1 MSHPVFPVTK
11 KAAEK
16 EGIKYSSETNKNAL
30 FPYQLRE
37 LRKKAGVSQDK
48 MAQSLGLSKSTLGL
62 YETGDTL
69 PDARTLRDIAVFFNV
84 STDYLVGLSSIPSTN
99 NDTRDICEKTGLS
112 EHTVSRLMQD
122 DKRGR
127 WAEVIDQLVLHP
139 GVLDALHAYL
149 FFDVDYF
156 ATVEDGKAS
165 DDHRKVMVLG
175 DSAQGKIVP
184 VYPHMMD
191 SALMLE
197 VQREL
202 SDIRKRLKK
211 ARADHAKE
219 KG

>member
-1 MSHPVFPVTK
+1 MAGDDKYFGVFPTRLRGLIESRK
-11 KAAEK
+11 TT
-16 EGIKYSSETNKNAL
+16 ITAL
-30 FPYQLRE
+30 ANVLKISRQS
-37 LRKKAGVSQDK
+37 VSQYQDGTGQPNVDK
-48 MAQSLGLSKSTLGL
+48 LCKIAQH
-62 YETGDTL
+62 
-69 PDARTLRDIAVFFNV
+69 FNV

-122 DKRGR
+122 DKRDR

-139 GVLDALHAYL
+139 GVLDALHVYL

-175 DSAQGKIVP
+175 DSAQGKVVP
-184 VYPHMMD
+184 VYPRMMD
-191 SALMLE
+191 GALQLE

-202 SDIRKRLKK
+202 SDIKQQLKK
-211 ARADHAKE
+211 RRRENAKE
-219 KG
+219 EG

>member
-1 MSHPVFPVTK
+1 MDK
-11 KAAEK
+11 EK
-16 EGIKYSSETNKNAL
+16 LSLKMGG
-30 FPYQLRE
+30 R
-37 LRKKAGVSQDK
+37 LRKLRKDR
-48 MAQSLGLSKSTLGL
+48 GLS
-62 YETGDTL
+62 YEKLQAAIYEKYGVEISKDSLINYEVSDENHTKRFKNNGMR
-69 PDARTLRDIAVFFNV
+69 AEYLRYFSDFYHV
-84 STDYLVGLSSIPSTN
+84 SADYLLALSDVKTTDPT
-99 NDTRDICEKTGLS
+99 TRDICEKTGLS

-122 DKRGR
+122 DKRDR

-175 DSAQGKIVP
+175 DSAQGKVVP
-184 VYPHMMD
+184 VYPRMMD
-191 SALMLE
+191 GALQLE

-202 SDIRKRLKK
+202 SDIKRQLKK

>member
-1 MSHPVFPVTK
+1 MAGDDKYFGVFPTRLRGLIESRK
-11 KAAEK
+11 TT
-16 EGIKYSSETNKNAL
+16 ITAL
-30 FPYQLRE
+30 ANVLKISRQS
-37 LRKKAGVSQDK
+37 VSQYQDGTGQPNVDK
-48 MAQSLGLSKSTLGL
+48 LCKIAQH
-62 YETGDTL
+62 
-69 PDARTLRDIAVFFNV
+69 FNV

-122 DKRGR
+122 DKRDR
-127 WAEVIDQLVLHP
+127 WAEVIDQLILHP
-139 GVLDALHAYL
+139 GLLDALHAYL

-175 DSAQGKIVP
+175 DSAQGKVVP
-184 VYPHMMD
+184 VYPRMMD
-191 SALMLE
+191 GALQLE

-202 SDIRKRLKK
+202 SDVKRQLKK
-211 ARADHAKE
+211 ARADHAEE

>member
-1 MSHPVFPVTK
+1 MAGDDKYFGVFPSRLRGLIESRKTT
-11 KAAEK
+11 
-16 EGIKYSSETNKNAL
+16 ITAL
-30 FPYQLRE
+30 ANVLKISRQS
-37 LRKKAGVSQDK
+37 VSQYQDGTGQPNVDK
-48 MAQSLGLSKSTLGL
+48 LCKIAQH
-62 YETGDTL
+62 
-69 PDARTLRDIAVFFNV
+69 FNV

-99 NDTRDICEKTGLS
+99 NDTRDICERTGLS
-112 EHTVSRLMQD
+112 EHTVSSLMQD
-122 DKRGR
+122 DKRDT

-175 DSAQGKIVP
+175 DSAQGKVVP
-184 VYPHMMD
+184 VYPRMMD
-191 SALMLE
+191 GALQLE

-202 SDIRKRLKK
+202 SDIKRQLKK

>member
-1 MSHPVFPVTK
+1 MAGDDKYFGVFPTRLRGLIESRK
-11 KAAEK
+11 TT
-16 EGIKYSSETNKNAL
+16 ITAL
-30 FPYQLRE
+30 ANVLKISRQS
-37 LRKKAGVSQDK
+37 VSQYQDGTGQPNVDK
-48 MAQSLGLSKSTLGL
+48 LCKIAQH
-62 YETGDTL
+62 
-69 PDARTLRDIAVFFNV
+69 FNV
-84 STDYLVGLSSIPSTN
+84 STDYLVGLSSVPSTN

-122 DKRGR
+122 DKRDR
-127 WAEVIDQLVLHP
+127 WAEVIDQLLLHP
-139 GVLDALHAYL
+139 GLLEALHIYL

-156 ATVEDGKAS
+156 STMDSNDRKKAVILRT
-165 DDHRKVMVLG
+165 DTKGMEKHG
-175 DSAQGKIVP
+175 VP

>member
-1 MSHPVFPVTK
+1 MAGDDKYFGVFPSRLRGLIESRKTT
-11 KAAEK
+11 
-16 EGIKYSSETNKNAL
+16 ITAL
-30 FPYQLRE
+30 ANVLKISRQS
-37 LRKKAGVSQDK
+37 VSQYQDGTGQPNVDK
-48 MAQSLGLSKSTLGL
+48 LCKIAQH
-62 YETGDTL
+62 
-69 PDARTLRDIAVFFNV
+69 FNV

-122 DKRGR
+122 DERDK

-139 GVLDALHAYL
+139 GVLDVLHAYL

>member
-1 MSHPVFPVTK
+1 MLCIFIILNGVDIVSSSQVTK
-11 KAAEK
+11 VFADRIGDLISESGLRIHDLSKKIGKSAGALSNYQNDSAEA
-16 EGIKYSSETNKNAL
+16 GIDAL
-30 FPYQLRE
+30 YKIAVYF
-37 LRKKAGVSQDK
+37 GVSSDY
-48 MAQSLGLSKSTLGL
+48 LIGLS
-62 YETGDTL
+62 DF
-69 PDARTLRDIAVFFNV
+69 A
-84 STDYLVGLSSIPSTN
+84 LSN
-99 NDTRDICEKTGLS
+99 EDTRFIRKKTGLS

-122 DKRGR
+122 DKRDK
-127 WAEVIDQLVLHP
+127 WAEVIDQLILHP
-139 GVLDALHAYL
+139 GILDALHTYL

>member
-1 MSHPVFPVTK
+1 MNK
-11 KAAEK
+11 EK
-16 EGIKYSSETNKNAL
+16 LSLKMGE
-30 FPYQLRE
+30 R
-37 LRKKAGVSQDK
+37 LRKLRKSR
-48 MAQSLGLSKSTLGL
+48 GLS
-62 YETGDTL
+62 YERLQAAISEKYGVEISKDSLINYEVSDENHTKRFKNNGM
-69 PDARTLRDIAVFFNV
+69 RVEYLRYFSDFYHV
-84 STDYLVGLSSIPSTN
+84 SADYLLALSDIKATDST
-99 NDTRDICEKTGLS
+99 TRDICEKTGLS

-122 DKRGR
+122 DKRDR

-175 DSAQGKIVP
+175 DSAQGKVVP
-184 VYPHMMD
+184 VYPRMMD
-191 SALMLE
+191 GALQLE

-202 SDIRKRLKK
+202 SDIKRQLKK

>member
-1 MSHPVFPVTK
+1 MAGDDKYFGVFPTRLRGLIESRK
-11 KAAEK
+11 TT
-16 EGIKYSSETNKNAL
+16 ITAL
-30 FPYQLRE
+30 ANVLKISRQS
-37 LRKKAGVSQDK
+37 VSQYQDGTGQPNVDK
-48 MAQSLGLSKSTLGL
+48 LCKIAQH
-62 YETGDTL
+62 
-69 PDARTLRDIAVFFNV
+69 FNV

-112 EHTVSRLMQD
+112 EHTVSSLMQD
-122 DKRGR
+122 DKRDR

-175 DSAQGKIVP
+175 DSAQGKVVP
-184 VYPHMMD
+184 VYPRMMD
-191 SALMLE
+191 GALQLE

-202 SDIRKRLKK
+202 SDIKRQLKK
-211 ARADHAKE
+211 AMADHAKE

>member
-1 MSHPVFPVTK
+1 MPGDDKYFGVFPTRLRGLIESRK
-11 KAAEK
+11 TT
-16 EGIKYSSETNKNAL
+16 ITAL
-30 FPYQLRE
+30 ANVLKISRQS
-37 LRKKAGVSQDK
+37 VSQYQDGTGQPNVDK
-48 MAQSLGLSKSTLGL
+48 LCKIAQH
-62 YETGDTL
+62 
-69 PDARTLRDIAVFFNV
+69 FNV

-112 EHTVSRLMQD
+112 EHTVSHLMQD
-122 DKRGR
+122 DKRDR

-175 DSAQGKIVP
+175 DSAQGKVVP
-184 VYPHMMD
+184 VYPRMMD
-191 SALMLE
+191 GALQLE

-202 SDIRKRLKK
+202 SDIKRQLKK

>member
-1 MSHPVFPVTK
+1 MAGDDKYFGVFPTRLRGLIESRK
-11 KAAEK
+11 TT
-16 EGIKYSSETNKNAL
+16 ITAL
-30 FPYQLRE
+30 ANVLKISRQS
-37 LRKKAGVSQDK
+37 VSQYQDGTGQPNVDK
-48 MAQSLGLSKSTLGL
+48 LCKIAQH
-62 YETGDTL
+62 
-69 PDARTLRDIAVFFNV
+69 FNV

-122 DKRGR
+122 DKRDK

-175 DSAQGKIVP
+175 DSAQGKVVP
-184 VYPHMMD
+184 VYPRMMD
-191 SALMLE
+191 GALQLE

-202 SDIRKRLKK
+202 SDIKRQLKK
-211 ARADHAKE
+211 ARADHAEE

>member
-1 MSHPVFPVTK
+1 MAGDDKYFGVFPTRLRGLIESRK
-11 KAAEK
+11 TT
-16 EGIKYSSETNKNAL
+16 ITAL
-30 FPYQLRE
+30 ANVLKISRQS
-37 LRKKAGVSQDK
+37 VSQYQDGTGQPNVDK
-48 MAQSLGLSKSTLGL
+48 LCKIAQH
-62 YETGDTL
+62 
-69 PDARTLRDIAVFFNV
+69 FNV

-112 EHTVSRLMQD
+112 EHTISRLMQD
-122 DKRGR
+122 DKRSR
-127 WAEVIDQLVLHP
+127 WAEVIDQLLLHP
-139 GVLDALHAYL
+139 GLLEALHIYL

-156 ATVEDGKAS
+156 STMDSNDRKKAVILRT
-165 DDHRKVMVLG
+165 DTKGMEKHG
-175 DSAQGKIVP
+175 VP

-211 ARADHAKE
+211 ARADHAEE

>member
-1 MSHPVFPVTK
+1 MAGDDKYFGVFPTRLRGLIESRK
-11 KAAEK
+11 TT
-16 EGIKYSSETNKNAL
+16 ITAL
-30 FPYQLRE
+30 ANVLKISRQS
-37 LRKKAGVSQDK
+37 VSQYQDGTGQPNVDK
-48 MAQSLGLSKSTLGL
+48 LCKIAQH
-62 YETGDTL
+62 
-69 PDARTLRDIAVFFNV
+69 FNV

-112 EHTVSRLMQD
+112 EHTVSCLMQD
-122 DKRGR
+122 DKRDR

-139 GVLDALHAYL
+139 GLLEALHIYL

-156 ATVEDGKAS
+156 STLDS
-165 DDHRKVMVLG
+165 NDRKGAVVLRTDTKG
-175 DSAQGKIVP
+175 MENHGVP

-191 SALMLE
+191 STLMLE

-202 SDIRKRLKK
+202 SDIKRQLKK

>member
-1 MSHPVFPVTK
+1 MAGDDKYFGVFPTRLRGLIESRK
-11 KAAEK
+11 TT
-16 EGIKYSSETNKNAL
+16 ITAL
-30 FPYQLRE
+30 ANVLKISRQS
-37 LRKKAGVSQDK
+37 VSQYQDGTGQPNVDK
-48 MAQSLGLSKSTLGL
+48 LCKIAQH
-62 YETGDTL
+62 
-69 PDARTLRDIAVFFNV
+69 FNV
-84 STDYLVGLSSIPSTN
+84 STDYLVGLSSIPSTS

-122 DKRGR
+122 DKRDR

-175 DSAQGKIVP
+175 DSAQGKVVP
-184 VYPHMMD
+184 VYPRMMD
-191 SALMLE
+191 GALQLE

-202 SDIRKRLKK
+202 SDIKRQLKK
-211 ARADHAKE
+211 ARADHAEE

>member
-1 MSHPVFPVTK
+1 MSGDDKYFGAFPTRLRGLIESRK
-11 KAAEK
+11 TT
-16 EGIKYSSETNKNAL
+16 ITAL
-30 FPYQLRE
+30 ANVLKISRQS
-37 LRKKAGVSQDK
+37 VSQYQDGTGQPNVDK
-48 MAQSLGLSKSTLGL
+48 LCK
-62 YETGDTL
+62 
-69 PDARTLRDIAVFFNV
+69 IAKHFNV
-84 STDYLVGLSSIPSTN
+84 STDYLVGLSSVPSTN

-122 DKRGR
+122 DKRNR
-127 WAEVIDQLVLHP
+127 WAEVIDQLLLHP
-139 GVLDALHAYL
+139 GLLEALHIYL

-156 ATVEDGKAS
+156 STMDSNDRKKAVILRT
-165 DDHRKVMVLG
+165 DTKGMEKHG
-175 DSAQGKIVP
+175 VP

>member
-1 MSHPVFPVTK
+1 MLNGVDIVSSSQVTK
-11 KAAEK
+11 VFADRIGDLISESGLRIHDLSKKIGKSAGALSNYQNDSAEA
-16 EGIKYSSETNKNAL
+16 GIDAL
-30 FPYQLRE
+30 YKIAVYF
-37 LRKKAGVSQDK
+37 GVSSDY
-48 MAQSLGLSKSTLGL
+48 LIGLS
-62 YETGDTL
+62 DF
-69 PDARTLRDIAVFFNV
+69 A
-84 STDYLVGLSSIPSTN
+84 LSN
-99 NDTRDICEKTGLS
+99 EDTRFIRKKTGLS
-112 EHTVSRLMQD
+112 EHTVSRLTQD
-122 DKRGR
+122 DKRDR

-175 DSAQGKIVP
+175 DSAQGKVVP
-184 VYPHMMD
+184 VYPRMMD
-191 SALMLE
+191 GALQLE

-202 SDIRKRLKK
+202 SDIKRQLKK

>member
-1 MSHPVFPVTK
+1 MAGDDKYFGVFPTRLRGLIESRK
-11 KAAEK
+11 TT
-16 EGIKYSSETNKNAL
+16 ITAL
-30 FPYQLRE
+30 ANVLKISRQS
-37 LRKKAGVSQDK
+37 VSQYQDGTGQPNVDK
-48 MAQSLGLSKSTLGL
+48 LCKIAQH
-62 YETGDTL
+62 
-69 PDARTLRDIAVFFNV
+69 FNV

-122 DKRGR
+122 DKRDR

-175 DSAQGKIVP
+175 DSAQGKVVP
-184 VYPHMMD
+184 VYPRMMD
-191 SALMLE
+191 GALQLE

-202 SDIRKRLKK
+202 SDIKRQLKK

>member
-1 MSHPVFPVTK
+1 MAGDDKYFGVFPSRLRGLIESRKTT
-11 KAAEK
+11 
-16 EGIKYSSETNKNAL
+16 ITAL
-30 FPYQLRE
+30 ANVLKISRQS
-37 LRKKAGVSQDK
+37 VSQYQDGTGQPNVDK
-48 MAQSLGLSKSTLGL
+48 LCKIAQH
-62 YETGDTL
+62 
-69 PDARTLRDIAVFFNV
+69 FNV
-84 STDYLVGLSSIPSTN
+84 STDYLVGLSAIPSTN

-122 DKRGR
+122 DKRDR

-139 GVLDALHAYL
+139 GLLEALHIYL

-156 ATVEDGKAS
+156 STMDSNDRKKAVILRT
-165 DDHRKVMVLG
+165 DTKGMENHG
-175 DSAQGKIVP
+175 VP

-202 SDIRKRLKK
+202 SSIRQQLKERRK
-211 ARADHAKE
+211 KNAKE

>member
-1 MSHPVFPVTK
+1 M
-11 KAAEK
+11 A
-16 EGIKYSSETNKNAL
+16 GDDKYFGVCPSRLRGLIESRKTTITAL
-30 FPYQLRE
+30 ANVLKISRQS
-37 LRKKAGVSQDK
+37 VSQYQDGTGQPNVDK
-48 MAQSLGLSKSTLGL
+48 LCKIAQH
-62 YETGDTL
+62 
-69 PDARTLRDIAVFFNV
+69 FNV

-122 DKRGR
+122 DKRDR

-175 DSAQGKIVP
+175 DSAQGKVVP
-184 VYPHMMD
+184 VYPRMMD
-191 SALMLE
+191 GALQLE

-202 SDIRKRLKK
+202 SDIKRQLKK